1 MDHFKLHSE
10 YKPTGDQPQAIE
22 YLSKGIEEGK
32 KFTVNIKGDIGVGIF
47 DENRLKQV
55 LNNVI
60 DNSFKF
66 TEKNGRIN
74 INANR
79 NENILKLIKIF

>member
-1 MDHFKLHSE
+1 MNIKVLLEF
-10 YKPTGDQPQAIE
+10 IE
-22 YLSKGIEEGK
+22 NNWKIRAIEEGK
-32 KFTVNIKGDIGVGIF
+32 KFTVNIQGDIGVGIF

-66 TEKNGRIN
+66 
-74 INANR
+74 
-79 NENILKLIKIF
+79 FVY